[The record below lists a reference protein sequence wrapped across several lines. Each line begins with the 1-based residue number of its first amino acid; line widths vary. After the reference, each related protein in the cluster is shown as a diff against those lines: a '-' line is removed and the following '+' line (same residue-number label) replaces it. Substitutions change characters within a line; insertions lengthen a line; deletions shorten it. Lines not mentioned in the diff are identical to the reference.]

1 MTDPYAKTP
10 PCHDPYGKMPERP
23 RLPQRPFPFPGP
35 GDTPKF
41 PDLPHRVFLMIRG
54 AFEDDG
60 ARPLTSL
67 GGGSPDIVVDGPTTT
82 IITLTGIA
90 HLVPA
95 PGSVQR
101 LAVRVWNLGSD
112 DSVTARVRF
121 WEVRTLQGTAPEP
134 ALIGRVFRGV
144 PGQSGISV
152 SCPVPWMPT
161 NPSRLSVIVDVSDSV
176 QDPLITEFDPFA
188 DRHVAQKIIVSE

>member
-1 MTDPYAKTP
+1 MTDPYTMTP
-10 PCHDPYGKMPERP
+10 PPRGPYGKTPEP
-23 RLPQRPFPFPGP
+23 WRLPPHPLPFPGP
-35 GDTPKF
+35 YDIPRF
-41 PDLPHRVFLMIRG
+41 PELPHRVFLMIRG

-60 ARPLTSL
+60 TRPLASL
-67 GGGSPDIVVDGPTTT
+67 DGGSPDILVEGPTTT

-95 PGSVQR
+95 PGSVQS

-112 DSVTARVRF
+112 ASVTARVRF

-134 ALIGRVFRGV
+134 TLIGRVFRGV
-144 PGQSGISV
+144 PGQASVSV
-152 SCPVPWMPT
+152 SCPVPWLPT
-161 NPSRLSVIVDVSDSV
+161 NPNRLSVMVDVSDTV
-176 QDPLITEFDPFA
+176 HDPLTTTFDPLA

>member
-1 MTDPYAKTP
+1 MTDSYTNTP
-10 PCHDPYGKMPERP
+10 PQRGPYSKTPERP
-23 RLPQRPFPFPGP
+23 RLPPHPFPFPGP
-35 GDTPKF
+35 YNQPVF
-41 PDLPHRVFLMIRG
+41 PDLPHRVYLMIRG

-60 ARPLTSL
+60 TRPLASL
-67 GGGSPDIVVDGPTTT
+67 GGGSPDILVEGPTTT

-90 HLVPA
+90 YLVPA

-101 LAVRVWNLGSD
+101 LVARVWNLGSD
-112 DSVTARVRF
+112 ASVTARVRF

-134 ALIGRVFRGV
+134 ALIGRAFRGV
-144 PGQSGISV
+144 PGQASISV

-161 NPSRLSVIVDVSDSV
+161 NPRRLSVMIDVSDSV
-176 QDPLITEFDPFA
+176 HDPLATAFAPLA